1 MHGQQ
6 RGLDTYWTADVGLFA
21 GTFRQTHGEPR
32 ILQPSLIM
40 PDIRLT
46 VALSPGP
53 QPDGA
58 IGEVV
63 DGEERDGRRPPIG
76 TMQAWYYPVD
86 GTVLIWEA
94 FLASFA
100 RDTPLR
106 EDANMRRLWLRVEDS
121 LITRFP
127 AATRT
132 VTPFDDPAFET
143 TSDRAFLGSLGY
155 TPVAR
160 AADGQMIGIGERT
173 GRRSSSEDR
182 CSPVLLSLSIAIS
195 AFATQ
200 IGFRRRM
207 RGVQAHTGRRACACV
222 RPGVPPSVIEGRAF
236 DVFAPFGIPFLPAV
250 L

>member
-6 RGLDTYWTADVGLFA
+6 RDLATYWTADVGLFA
-21 GTFRQTHGEPR
+21 GTFRYIHGEPR
-32 ILQPSLIM
+32 IVRARVPTGAEAYRLDAIDREIVSVAAPVGTRTYVHLQPSRIM

-46 VALSPGP
+46 VALRPGR

-76 TMQAWYYPVD
+76 TMQAWYTQWTGRPYLGGVPRVVRARYAAREGREHAPVVAQ
-86 GTVLIWEA
+86 GGGLSHHA
-94 FLASFA
+94 FPGGDPH
-100 RDTPLR
+100 RHPLR
-106 EDANMRRLWLRVEDS
+106 Y
-121 LITRFP
+121 P
-127 AATRT
+127 AFATR
-132 VTPFDDPAFET
+132 
-143 TSDRAFLGSLGY
+143 S
-155 TPVAR
+155 
-160 AADGQMIGIGERT
+160 
-173 GRRSSSEDR
+173 SSSEDR

-207 RGVQAHTGRRACACV
+207 RGVQAHTV
-222 RPGVPPSVIEGRAF
+222 RRAF
-236 DVFAPFGIPFLPAV
+236 DVFALFGIPFLPAV

>member
-58 IGEVV
+58 IGEVM

-100 RDTPLR
+100 RDTPLGK
-106 EDANMRRLWLRVEDS
+106 DVNMRRLWLRVEDS

-127 AATRT
+127 AATRI
-132 VTPFDDPAFET
+132 VTPCDDPAFET

-160 AADGQMIGIGERT
+160 AADGQMIGMGERT
-173 GRRSSSEDR
+173 GRRASSEDR

-195 AFATQ
+195 AFAAQ

-207 RGVQAHTGRRACACV
+207 RGVQAHTVRRARASRCA
-222 RPGVPPSVIEGRAF
+222 SF
-236 DVFAPFGIPFLPAV
+236 SH
-250 L
+250 

>member
-6 RGLDTYWTADVGLFA
+6 RDLDTYWTADVGLFG
-21 GTFRQTHGEPR
+21 GTFRHTHGEPR
-32 ILQPSLIM
+32 IVRARVPRGAEAYWLDAVDREIVPIAALVGTRISIHLQPSRIM

-86 GTVLIWEA
+86 GTFLIWEA
-94 FLASFA
+94 FLEAFA

-127 AATRT
+127 AATRI
-132 VTPFDDPAFET
+132 VPPFDDPAFET

-160 AADGQMIGIGERT
+160 AAYGKTI
-173 GRRSSSEDR
+173 
-182 CSPVLLSLSIAIS
+182 
-195 AFATQ
+195 
-200 IGFRRRM
+200 
-207 RGVQAHTGRRACACV
+207 
-222 RPGVPPSVIEGRAF
+222 
-236 DVFAPFGIPFLPAV
+236 
-250 L
+250 